1 MKPLLVVGGAVVLL
15 HFEPDHG
22 AMVILL
28 ATVFCLIFL
37 AGAKISRFFPLL
49 LPAWWCDLHRSM
61 KSYVL
66 ERFTSYWNPWAA
78 ENVFNGGYQLT
89 QALIAFG
96 RGEWFG
102 VGLGNSIQKLYFLPR
117 STQ

>member
-1 MKPLLVVGGAVVLL
+1 MKCAGICWFCETPSGGGGAVVLL

-49 LPAWWCDLHRSM
+49 LLCVWWCDLHRSNETLCAR
-61 KSYVL
+61 K
-66 ERFTSYWNPWAA
+66 
-78 ENVFNGGYQLT
+78 
-89 QALIAFG
+89 I
-96 RGEWFG
+96 
-102 VGLGNSIQKLYFLPR
+102 YFLLEPMGSGKCVQR
-117 STQ
+117 RLSADSGADCIWERRVVWRRAR